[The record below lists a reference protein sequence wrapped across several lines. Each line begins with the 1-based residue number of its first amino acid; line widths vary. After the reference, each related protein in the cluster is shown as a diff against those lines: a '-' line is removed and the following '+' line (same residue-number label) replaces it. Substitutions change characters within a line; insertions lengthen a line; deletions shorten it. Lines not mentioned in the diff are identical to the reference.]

1 MIILLTWVLL
11 DFYFIMKH
19 FNSFYYVSKIVEK
32 LWLLCILIVFCFVFR
47 LKKICF
53 LQHFCVRETF
63 CCLRSKGLEEV
74 MRQIQIF
81 EKNAWII
88 AYMSIFIGI
97 FSYSLQLVYSSIF
110 HYSGFIPRVLNFQS
124 SVPKTIQKINDT
136 NECG

>member
-32 LWLLCILIVFCFVFR
+32 LWLLCVRFWLFFVLCFVS
-47 LKKICF
+47 KKICF

-88 AYMSIFIGI
+88 AYMSIFIGFFHI
-97 FSYSLQLVYSSIF
+97 HYNWFIHRYSIIQ
-110 HYSGFIPRVLNFQS
+110 VLYPEFLTS
-124 SVPKTIQKINDT
+124 KALYHKPSKR
-136 NECG
+136 